1 MIKLEVKK
9 LDARLAKEKRA
20 IIMSELKK
28 GFNPK
33 EVAQLLRLTT
43 CDYIY
48 QVIRESAI
56 QEMVEQ
62 DEDKYSRDKEIVTG
76 K

>member
-9 LDARLAKEKRA
+9 LDARLAREKRK
-20 IIMSELKK
+20 IIMTELGK
-28 GFNPK
+28 GFSPK

-48 QVIRESAI
+48 QVIRESEIEEA
-56 QEMVEQ
+56 VRQ
-62 DEDKYSRDKEIVTG
+62 DEDKYYREREIVTG